1 MLDENPFIPR
11 AVTCLVHRKEK
22 ATHICTD
29 LACQQNAILCG
40 LCFNDARWRSQHPHE
55 GAIRPLS
62 DAIEWMTSIIRNQSK
77 SIELVYERT
86 VGSR

>member
-1 MLDENPFIPR
+1 MEVNNNHILLNKLISEITMLDENPFVPR

-22 ATHICTD
+22 ATHVCTD

-62 DAIEWMTSIIRNQSK
+62 DAI
-77 SIELVYERT
+77 
-86 VGSR
+86 